1 MIKKLLSLLICMTL
15 MSSCATYAMPNDTIR
30 TSDDV
35 YTEAAAATIVTLAA
49 ATVMYDW
56 VWAWNGAAYT
66 RYYCAPYY
74 SHHPYYWRGPRH
86 HAPHHWRGLPPHRPR
101 VARPVRHSHTPHHG
115 GGFHGPRGGGHFHGH
130 GGRR

>member
-15 MSSCATYAMPNDTIR
+15 MSSCATYAMPNDTVR

-56 VWAWNGAAYT
+56 VWAWNGAALFSSSILLERT
-66 RYYCAPYY
+66 TPLCTKALERTSACKAKALCTPSRQIS
-74 SHHPYYWRGPRH
+74 SHPALW
-86 HAPHHWRGLPPHRPR
+86 W
-101 VARPVRHSHTPHHG
+101 
-115 GGFHGPRGGGHFHGH
+115 
-130 GGRR
+130 